1 MKKLVLSFFII
12 SAVGIQIFAQDVPVT
27 VIVNKCISLLG
38 GTVPE
43 GFNRMDRTVFQNEEG
58 YFLITENGIVI
69 YSGYRKSFSKSN
81 EAFAFNVILYDYLE
95 ENKWDFNRTN
105 PNGSDVYQ
113 KNDVNAIIFSPQR
126 HDDGYLIT
134 GVLFQSTTSP

>member
-1 MKKLVLSFFII
+1 MKKLFFSLIVI
-12 SAVGIQIFAQDVPVT
+12 SAFGVQIFAQDIPVT
-27 VIVNKCISLLG
+27 VIVDKCISLLG
-38 GTVPE
+38 RTVPE

-81 EAFAFNVILYDYLE
+81 EAFSFNVLLYDYLE
-95 ENKWDFNRTN
+95 GNNWEYYRTN

-113 KNDVNAIIFSPQR
+113 KNNVNAIIFSPQR